1 MKFNMKQNK
10 EQIQRKNLFFQIK
23 SINKV
28 FTKIPTFLT
37 YRILKNKTVRLKYL
51 NVKILKYKCKVLKLK
66 ITSIMKISVNKVLL
80 TENSLKLTFL
90 FFCKIYNIT
99 GLSDKLLFFLMLITE
114 ETDQKHWT
122 NFHQWQS

>member
-37 YRILKNKTVRLKYL
+37 CKILKNKTVRLKYP
-51 NVKILKYKCKVLKLK
+51 NAKILKYKCKVLKLK
-66 ITSIMKISVNKVLL
+66 ITSIMKISVNKILL

-90 FFCKIYNIT
+90 FLCKINKIT

-122 NFHQWQS
+122 SSHQWQS

>member
-37 YRILKNKTVRLKYL
+37 CKILKNKTVRLKYL

-66 ITSIMKISVNKVLL
+66 ITSIMKISVNKIPL

-90 FFCKIYNIT
+90 FLCKINKIT

-122 NFHQWQS
+122 SFHQWQS